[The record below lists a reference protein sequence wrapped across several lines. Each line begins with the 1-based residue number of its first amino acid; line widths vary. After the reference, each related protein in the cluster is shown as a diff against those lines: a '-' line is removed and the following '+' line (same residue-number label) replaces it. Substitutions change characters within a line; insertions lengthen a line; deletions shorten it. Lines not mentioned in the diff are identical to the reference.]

1 MTFRLTCPVCGKRD
15 VYEFTF
21 GGQERGPRP
30 EQEDLSAE
38 EHFRWVQ
45 FRMIPCAPQTIVSD
59 ARGTERPGESDAA
72 VGKVEDAELNEAPRV
87 PEAARSPA
95 AERPLQREWWYH
107 GQGCGVWFRTTRDPT
122 TNREFGGGA
131 Q

>member
-30 EQEDLSAE
+30 EQEGLSAE

-45 FRMIPCAPQTIVSD
+45 FRMIPGGPQ
-59 ARGTERPGESDAA
+59 E
-72 VGKVEDAELNEAPRV
+72 
-87 PEAARSPA
+87 
-95 AERPLQREWWYH
+95 EWWYH
-107 GQGCGVWFRTTRDPT
+107 GRGCGVWFRTTRDPG
-122 TNREFGGGA
+122 TNREVAGGGGEG
-131 Q
+131 

>member
-30 EQEDLSAE
+30 EQEGLSAE

-45 FRMIPCAPQTIVSD
+45 FRMIP
-59 ARGTERPGESDAA
+59 GGPG
-72 VGKVEDAELNEAPRV
+72 
-87 PEAARSPA
+87 A
-95 AERPLQREWWYH
+95 AEDEGHGAGGQAGGQTGEQTRGQARLQQEWWYH
-107 GQGCGVWFRTTRDPT
+107 GRGCGVWFRTTRDPV
-122 TNREFGGGA
+122 TNREVEGHDGES
-131 Q
+131 

>member
-30 EQEDLSAE
+30 AQEGLTAE

-45 FRMIPCAPQTIVSD
+45 FRMIPCAPQGV
-59 ARGTERPGESDAA
+59 GVPPGEDD
-72 VGKVEDAELNEAPRV
+72 GRVESAD
-87 PEAARSPA
+87 S
-95 AERPLQREWWYH
+95 LQREWWYH
-107 GQGCGVWFRTTRDPT
+107 GQGCGVWFLTTRDPA
-122 TNREFGGGA
+122 TNREVEEAGDGD
-131 Q
+131 